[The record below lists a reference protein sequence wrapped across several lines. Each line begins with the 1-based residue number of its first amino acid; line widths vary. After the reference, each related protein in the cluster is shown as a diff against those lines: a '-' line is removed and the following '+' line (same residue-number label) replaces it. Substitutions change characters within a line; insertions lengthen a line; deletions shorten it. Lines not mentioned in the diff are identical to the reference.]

1 MHACVLSLQLYLT
14 LCDPVNCNPP
24 DFSVHVILQAR
35 ILEWV
40 AMPSPRDLPNPGI
53 EPASLE
59 SPALAGGFFTTS
71 TTLEAPEWRIRK
83 VKGILEQDA
92 DAKEGKIKALLIF
105 LLWK

>member
-1 MHACVLSLQLYLT
+1 MHACVLSLQLCLT